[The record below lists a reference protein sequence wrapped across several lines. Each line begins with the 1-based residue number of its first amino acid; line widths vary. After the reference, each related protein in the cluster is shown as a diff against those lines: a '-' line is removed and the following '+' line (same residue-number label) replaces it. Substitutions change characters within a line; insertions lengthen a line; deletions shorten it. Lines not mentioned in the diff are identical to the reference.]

1 MDIHHHGL
9 AVDQTKGGSDMKT
22 KELKAILSIVGDSV
36 GQALMGLGGA
46 VAIITVTDMFGTWWQ
61 KRDQKQ
67 IAKLRE
73 ERQHDK
79 ATA

>member
-1 MDIHHHGL
+1 
-9 AVDQTKGGSDMKT
+9 MKT